1 MRSRR
6 ARMKVAVVT
15 GASAGIGF
23 ATAERFARSGWRV
36 AILARDPDRLRDA
49 RSQLER
55 IGGTILDIP
64 TDVADAAQVEVA
76 AKRVVRELGSIDAWV
91 NNAMTTVVA
100 PAHEI
105 TAQEYRQ
112 VTASTY
118 LSQVYGTLA
127 ALRRMRSQGRGAII
141 QVSSGLA
148 IRAAPLQAAYCA
160 AKAAVGGFTDSLRAE
175 LIAEKSPVTLSV
187 VYLPGVNTPQPTWAR
202 NRMGHEQVIPDP
214 LFDPRLCA
222 EAVYSAVRDPQREI
236 WVGRSTMMMALGQ
249 ALSPSVADRRAAS
262 MVEAQ
267 QGDPMPHRDGNLAG
281 PETGPA
287 RIDGPR
293 TRDVV
298 GSRSEFV
305 TSRDVRLLKLAA
317 AGGLLLAGAA
327 LRTLTGRGAS
337 ERLR

>member
-1 MRSRR
+1 MQ
-6 ARMKVAVVT
+6 VAVVT
-15 GASAGIGF
+15 GASAGIGL
-23 ATAERFARSGWRV
+23 AIAERFAKAGWTIAV
-36 AILARDPDRLRDA
+36 LARDPDRLRQA
-49 RSQLER
+49 RALLER
-55 IGGTILDIP
+55 AGGTVLDIP
-64 TDVADAAQVEVA
+64 TDVADPKQVDAAAE
-76 AKRVVRELGSIDAWV
+76 RVIASFGRIDAWV

-105 TAQEYRQ
+105 TAEEYQQ

-127 ALRRMRSQGRGAII
+127 AVRQMRKQGSGAIV

-148 IRAAPLQAAYCA
+148 FRSAPLQAAYCG

-202 NRMGHEQVIPDP
+202 NRTGHEQVIPDP

-222 EAVYSAVRDPQREI
+222 EAVYSSVRDPQREV
-236 WVGRSTMMMALGQ
+236 WVGRSTVMMALAQ
-249 ALSPSVADRRAAS
+249 AVAPAFADRQAGG
-262 MVEAQ
+262 MIDAQ
-267 QGDPMPHRDGNLAG
+267 QGDPMPPREGNLADPSPG
-281 PETGPA
+281 SA

-293 TRDVV
+293 VRDVV
-298 GSRSEFV
+298 GSLSEYV
-305 TSRDVRLLKLAA
+305 TSRDVRIFKLAS

-327 LRTLTGRGAS
+327 VRNLLRHRA
-337 ERLR
+337 RRRIR